1 MKGLKKGDTIL
12 NKWDNK
18 KYVVDY
24 VECIDEM
31 SVVFTDGTPCK
42 CIPLIEVIKVS
53 NNLLSDYFIRLFNKE
68 KLTINEENDLSD
80 RLKKLKPVTIL
91 PFNPN
96 EYKFINR

>member
-1 MKGLKKGDTIL
+1 MKSLKKGDTIL

-42 CIPLIEVIKVS
+42 CIPLSEVMKVP
-53 NNLLSDYFIRLFNKE
+53 NNPLSDYFIRLFKKE
-68 KLTINEENDLSD
+68 KLTTEEENDLSD

-91 PFNPN
+91 PTDPD
-96 EYKFINR
+96 FINRFLY